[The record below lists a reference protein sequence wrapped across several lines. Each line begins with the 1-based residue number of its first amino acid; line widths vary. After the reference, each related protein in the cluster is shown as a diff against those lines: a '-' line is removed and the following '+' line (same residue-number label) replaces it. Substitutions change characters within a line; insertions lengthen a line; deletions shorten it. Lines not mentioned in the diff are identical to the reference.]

1 MFKGIPVI
9 LLEKAQ
15 SGVDGFGAPIYSET
29 AVTVENVLV
38 APASAEDVVDTMNL
52 TGRRALYTL
61 AIPKGDRHSWEG
73 QRVQFFGQTW
83 RVIGLPLSGIDALV
97 PGQWNTKVQVERYE

>member
-29 AVTVENVLV
+29 AVTVD
-38 APASAEDVVDTMNL
+38 PASAEDVVDTMNL

-61 AIPKGDRHSWEG
+61 AIPKGDSHSWEG

>member
-61 AIPKGDRHSWEG
+61 AIPKGDSHSWEG

-83 RVIGLPLSGIDALV
+83 RVHGLPLSGIDALV